1 MREVKLMSNF
11 QFPMSN
17 QDQNSNIKREYD
29 LAKRTSKFGET
40 IIIFVKELIENTINR
55 SLINQLVRSG
65 TSIGA
70 NYMEADCA
78 ESKKDFQHKIG
89 ICKKE
94 AKETTH
100 WLHMVATANP
110 DKKEKCRQL
119 WQEAHELTLIFS
131 AIVNRNKQFGFDLWI
146 LDLIGNWKF
155 DIRI

>member
-1 MREVKLMSNF
+1 MTNDK
-11 QFPMSN
+11 FPMTN
-17 QDQNSNIKREYD
+17 QIQMANGKKNYD
-29 LAKRTSKFGET
+29 LAVRTSNFGAE
-40 IIIFVKELIENTINR
+40 IIIFVKEIKENNINR
-55 SLINQLVRSG
+55 SIINQLVRSA

-100 WLHMVATANP
+100 WLHMLAIAES
-110 DKKEKCRQL
+110 KETERCRKL

-131 AIVNRNKQFGFDLWI
+131 AIVKRRYN
-146 LDLIGNWKF
+146 
-155 DIRI
+155 